1 MDFAAYTHP
10 ATKGEVPMAIGATA
24 LEFGIYR
31 DGDNNLDHEQA
42 LVINQA
48 LNVSSRDSSIDFVVE
63 DTTSRRG
70 LLHEGALRTESYIIR
85 DGTATDVTVETPHDP
100 SSRENLAAFVARTLD
115 RAQET
120 NAKQTWIE
128 LVDHGGGDGGGL
140 ESASNGTM
148 MSERDIAGA
157 IADGVAAHASAH
169 PQDAQRTVDG
179 VVANQCLMNTLGFAD
194 ALSHA
199 GVKYL
204 AASPEIMLAPGVP
217 TTVASAIANDI
228 DDPKGMAQAVV
239 AATMGARYAIGPEVV
254 APAAAFSVLDT
265 SPETVAQIRQSV
277 KHLDDDIAKAVS
289 SDPAIAPHVRADER
303 AIHGMARCEKSTLP
317 WRADRPAIALYE
329 KLEADSRL
337 PQKVRDDARAAADAV
352 RHAVLAHR
360 ESRAFSPYGGID
372 YRDAVGP
379 TVHAP
384 LKQNQI
390 DPWAPEV
397 TETAN
402 AFWNAIDGPRLTDA
416 LVA

>member
-1 MDFAAYTHP
+1 
-10 ATKGEVPMAIGATA
+10 MAIGATA

-31 DGDNNLDHEQA
+31 DGDNNLDREQA
-42 LVINQA
+42 YVINQA
-48 LNVSSRDSSIDFVVE
+48 LAVSSRNATIDFVVE

-70 LLHEGALRTESYIIR
+70 LLPEGELRTECYVIR
-85 DGTATDVTVETPHDP
+85 DGMAKNVHVGDAHDP
-100 SSRENLAAFVARTLD
+100 SARENLAAFVAHTLD
-115 RAQET
+115 RAEAT
-120 NAKQTWIE
+120 GARQTWIE

-140 ESASNGTM
+140 ESASNGAM

-157 IADGVAAHASAH
+157 IADGVAAHARAH
-169 PQDAQRTVDG
+169 PEDPQRSVDG
-179 VVANQCLMNTLGFAD
+179 IVANQCLMSTLGFAD
-194 ALSHA
+194 ALSRA
-199 GVKYL
+199 GVRYL

-217 TTVASAIANDI
+217 TTVASSIAGNL
-228 DDPKGMAQAVV
+228 DDPSAMAQTVV
-239 AATMGARYAIGPEVV
+239 AATMGARYAMGPEVI

-265 SPETVAQIRQSV
+265 SPETMAEIRTRI
-277 KHLDDDIAKAVS
+277 KRLDDDIAN
-289 SDPAIAPHVRADER
+289 AIARDASLAPHIRADER

-329 KLEADSRL
+329 KLASDERL
-337 PQKVRDDARAAADAV
+337 PQTIRDDARTAADAV

-360 ESRAFSPYGGID
+360 ESHSFAPYGGID
-372 YRDAVGP
+372 YHDAVGP

-384 LKQNQI
+384 LKENQI

-402 AFWNAIDGPRLTDA
+402 AFWKAIDGQRLADA